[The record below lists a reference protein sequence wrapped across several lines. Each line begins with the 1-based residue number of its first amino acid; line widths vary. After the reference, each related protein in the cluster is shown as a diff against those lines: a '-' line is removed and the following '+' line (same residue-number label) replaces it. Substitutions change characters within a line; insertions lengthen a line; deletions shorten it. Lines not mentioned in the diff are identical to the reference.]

1 MKLTDMLLRNL
12 KPQDQRYLVWGDH
25 GLGVRVSPKGRR
37 TFVYSYRHEGR
48 ARFLT
53 LGEYPRMTLADA
65 HKAHGEAM
73 KKLEQGIDPGA
84 ETVAE
89 RRENREA
96 PTVADLAEEYLAKWA
111 RPRKRSWMVD
121 KRVLEKDV
129 LPEWGCRKAK
139 DILRRDII
147 RLLDR
152 VAERGGIMAN
162 RTLAVVR
169 KMFNFA
175 VTRDLVPVSPC
186 IGVQAPAQENRRD
199 RVLSAEEIKD
209 FWQRLD
215 NTRITP
221 GTKLA
226 LRLMLV
232 TAQRK
237 GEVISAQWADINLD
251 ENWWVIQETKNGLPH
266 RVPLSAPAVELL
278 KAAKAISGDSL
289 WVFSSLRRNGPIAGA
304 SVDHALRLA
313 LNSLEMEHFTPHD
326 LRRSAAT
333 FMTGSCGIPRLVVS
347 KILNH
352 AEPHITAVYDR
363 ASYDKEKQMAL
374 ETWGRKLQAIVEGT
388 EPANVIPMVREG

>member
-1 MKLTDMLLRNL
+1 MKFTVKKIQNL
-12 KPQDQRYLVWGDH
+12 KPKAQRYEEWEGN
-25 GLGVRVSPKGRR
+25 GFGVRVTPKGVKS
-37 TFVYSYRHEGR
+37 FVYLYRFDGK
-48 ARFLT
+48 ARRLT
-53 LGEYPRMTLADA
+53 LGTYPTMSLADA

-73 KKLEQGIDPGA
+73 KKLEQGIDPGTV
-84 ETVAE
+84 TVAA

-96 PTVADLAEEYLAKWA
+96 PTVADLAEEYLTKWA
-111 RPRKRSWMVD
+111 RPRKRSWTVD

-129 LPEWGCRKAK
+129 LPEWGRRKAK

-152 VAERGGIMAN
+152 VAERGGVMAN

-169 KMFNFA
+169 KMFNFGA
-175 VTRDLVPVSPC
+175 TRDLVPVSPC
-186 IGVQAPAQENRRD
+186 IGVQAPALENRRD
-199 RVLSAEEIKD
+199 RVLSAEEIKN
-209 FWQRLD
+209 FWRSLD

-221 GTKLA
+221 GIKLA

-232 TAQRK
+232 SAQRK
-237 GEVISAQWADINLD
+237 GEVISAQWADINLA
-251 ENWWVIQETKNGLPH
+251 ENWWIIPETKNGLPH

-278 KAAKAISGDSL
+278 KAAKTMSGDSP
-289 WVFSSLRRNGPIAGA
+289 WVFSSVRRKGPVSGA

-326 LRRSAAT
+326 LRRTAAT
-333 FMTGSCGIPRLVVS
+333 FMTGSCGIPRLIVS

-352 AEPHITAVYDR
+352 AEAHITAVYDR

-374 ETWGRKLQAIVEGT
+374 DAWGRKLQDVVEGV
-388 EPANVIPMVREG
+388 ESNVVPMVRGA